1 MKIYKITLR
10 SRWGEP
16 YVVTIAG
23 SSLAEAMEQITL
35 DPGWIFGS
43 YSILGVIA

>member
-1 MKIYKITLR
+1 MKIYKITLC

-16 YVVTIAG
+16 YVVTVAG
-23 SSLAEAMEQITL
+23 SSLAEAMKQVTL

-43 YSILGVIA
+43 YSVLGVTA